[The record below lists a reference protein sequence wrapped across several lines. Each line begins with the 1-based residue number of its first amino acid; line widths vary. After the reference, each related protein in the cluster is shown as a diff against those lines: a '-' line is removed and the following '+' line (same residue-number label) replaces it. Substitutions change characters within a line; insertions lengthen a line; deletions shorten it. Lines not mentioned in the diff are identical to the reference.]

1 MKKTLIALAVLG
13 AFTTS
18 ANAQT
23 NVTVYGIVD
32 LGIRHE
38 DNGAPAGSVTRMDS
52 GILNGSRLG
61 FKGSEDL
68 GGGLS
73 ANFQLENGF
82 NADDGTLGNGGR
94 LFGRQ
99 SWVGLSGGFGS
110 VKLGRQVTPVWANS
124 GVFDPFG
131 DSQAGDSA
139 RLFNYSGSR
148 TDNVVSY
155 SHEASGLR
163 GELQYGFGEVSGSSS
178 ANRMIGAVAGYRGGP
193 VDVVLTYTGNDNA
206 AGSVRGKATMIG
218 GNYNFGIAKLF
229 AAYQGNKD
237 VTPLGVVAAGE
248 ESCAALIGVSVPVGS
263 GSLRAS
269 YIRLTD
275 KQRNDA
281 DVDQIGIGYVYNLSK
296 RTAIHASASRLE
308 NDRLASY
315 RVAAPGATSRLIDIG
330 VRHSF

>member
-1 MKKTLIALAVLG
+1 MKQTLMALAVFGTL
-13 AFTTS
+13 ATS

-23 NVTVYGIVD
+23 NVTVYGIID

-38 DNGAPAGSVTRMDS
+38 DSGAPAGSVTRMDS
-52 GILNGSRLG
+52 GMLNGSRLG

-82 NADDGTLGNGGR
+82 NADDGTLGFGGR

-99 SWVGLSGGFGS
+99 SWVGLSGSFGNA
-110 VKLGRQVTPVWANS
+110 KLGRQVTPIWASS

-131 DSQAGDSA
+131 NSQAGDSA

-148 TDNVVSY
+148 TDNVASY
-155 SHEASGLR
+155 SYEMNGLR
-163 GELQYGFGEVSGSSS
+163 GEFQYGLGEVPGDSS
-178 ANRMIGAVAGYRGGP
+178 ANRMIGALAGYRGGP
-193 VDVVLTYTGNDNA
+193 VDFVLIYNGNSNA
-206 AGSVRGKATMIG
+206 AGSTRGKATMIG
-218 GNYNFGIAKLF
+218 GNYDIGVAKLF
-229 AAYQGNKD
+229 AAYQLNKD
-237 VTPLGVVAAGE
+237 VTPLGVVTAGE
-248 ESCAALIGVSVPVGS
+248 ETRVALFGVAVPVGS

-275 KQRNDA
+275 KQRGDA
-281 DVDQIGIGYVYNLSK
+281 DADQIGIGYVYNLSK
-296 RTAIHASASRLE
+296 RTAIHTSASRLD

-315 RVAAPGATSRLIDIG
+315 RVAAPGATSRIIDIG
-330 VRHSF
+330 LRHSF